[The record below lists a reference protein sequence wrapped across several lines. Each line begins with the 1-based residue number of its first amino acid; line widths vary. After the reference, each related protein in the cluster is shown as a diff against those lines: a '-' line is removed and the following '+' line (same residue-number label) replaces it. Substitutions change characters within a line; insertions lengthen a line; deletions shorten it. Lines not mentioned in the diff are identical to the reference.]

1 MVGPMVGPMV
11 ELVASTPRLQS
22 RDKKLPSLQERR
34 GKEAARGMTVM
45 IVAVRAARAH
55 LTDQG
60 EVTAAMASTT
70 SITTNTTISTTMIS
84 TTSMTNITDTARTPI
99 QMTNARVVRLTKRRP
114 RLPLRVNMVQRLVR
128 RRPRSQCTARGA
140 STMDTAL
147 ILIRMMNVRVARRV
161 EPHTRRLLRLV
172 LSMENAE
179 LLQQRR
185 PPPSLVVHSKLYLLY
200 AGVWICRI
208 CHAVP

>member
-34 GKEAARGMTVM
+34 GKEAVRGMTVM

-60 EVTAAMASTT
+60 EVTAA
-70 SITTNTTISTTMIS
+70 MIS

-99 QMTNARVVRLTKRRP
+99 QMTNARVVRLTKRRL
-114 RLPLRVNMVQRLVR
+114 RLPLRVNTVQRLVR

-147 ILIRMMNVRVARRV
+147 ILIQMMNVRVARRV

-179 LLQQRR
+179 LLPRRRR
-185 PPPSLVVHSKLYLLY
+185 PRQLSTKGSMAL
-200 AGVWICRI
+200 
-208 CHAVP
+208 

>member
-34 GKEAARGMTVM
+34 GKEAVRGMTVM

-60 EVTAAMASTT
+60 EVTAAMAST
-70 SITTNTTISTTMIS
+70 IS

-99 QMTNARVVRLTKRRP
+99 QMTNARVVRLTKRRL
-114 RLPLRVNMVQRLVR
+114 RLPLRVNTVQRLVR
-128 RRPRSQCTARGA
+128 RRPRLQCTARGA

-147 ILIRMMNVRVARRV
+147 ILIQMMNVRVARRV

-179 LLQQRR
+179 LLPRRRR
-185 PPPSLVVHSKLYLLY
+185 PRQLSTKGS
-200 AGVWICRI
+200 
-208 CHAVP
+208 